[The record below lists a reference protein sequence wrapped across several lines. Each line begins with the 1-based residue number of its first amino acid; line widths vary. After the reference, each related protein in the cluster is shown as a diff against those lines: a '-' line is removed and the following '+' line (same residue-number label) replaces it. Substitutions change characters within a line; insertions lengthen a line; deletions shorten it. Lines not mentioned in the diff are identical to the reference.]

1 MAIVRQTK
9 RFGIAPIGV
18 TRVPVAGQQIG
29 QAVKESAAKMR
40 ARAFEFEKNKAIESG
55 ELQAAELGINEIL
68 SFDPD
73 TKKPIA
79 SQQADHMGEFRK
91 NAFERVLLQR
101 FQTSINDQIAAK
113 ANEIAQK
120 VSVEDNAPELFEQTF
135 NAYLEGIGQDASG
148 YYKQVIVDAGASA
161 RTRGE
166 SQLEV
171 LQIQKMQEEARLAYS
186 RLLDDFYDS
195 AYNSGASGDGDF
207 HEFYQTQTSVGTKF
221 EDFKTLGIATDN
233 KSIEEFKAAKTAFLK
248 GRISTV
254 LKQPEVAEFST
265 MIQTYF
271 NVGGSK
277 AIMDMLPQKA
287 QHALTQVMLLADDF
301 TQADFV
307 SLSADLNTEFGAASN
322 VGAVFA
328 EQRRIEQARIAEERK
343 VFVANLKQQVFE
355 NTQIFED
362 TLAEAY
368 IKGRNFTPIEVKSI
382 MTQMDTLLDEAAY
395 YQADIGA
402 EAFGKLKTS
411 VVEQKE
417 QLAAGL
423 MSQLLSLPR
432 KPKKGPAKGGVSH
445 TVLNKEQISFLIDGI
460 KDPKVIFSILPKEH
474 ANLYFDLMM
483 ENPTP
488 FKDILTGRKK
498 IATTTEENR
507 KAVLSL
513 AMGRQHISTL
523 QSIKLNTTS
532 LFDAEEIAKKF
543 KETFGSE
550 KLIGT
555 EYQSA
560 WKEISGAITT
570 KKNEASIEGFKD
582 FASGLVGEA
591 DSGTIKFENLGKAL
605 VREGDAVGA
614 SIDLL
619 TSQAQKIVDDYADSQ
634 LRKTLGSLSQNP
646 NEKLESLQRLES
658 FFLGDTTIELTQE
671 EKLIADA
678 VNKAQLNIKGTPV
691 RFNNKQIT
699 SVLSGLASNQS
710 AEVDAAQKARRKNE
724 LKAKIDAETPF
735 TSEQLEDPRGI
746 TNTAAEMLGLNT
758 NDFPD
763 LYTMSSR
770 DILEIEGNAE
780 YKKAIA
786 KFLTYSKNNPY
797 FPNMLI
803 VDSAKSLLSGQLSDQ
818 QAENFAMHLREEF
831 FFLQDGRL
839 KVKPAYLGIDSD
851 LSQEDIAKLKVFS
864 MADLVSAS
872 YQGGVGRFINEVLI
886 AQNLTKDQFKGMTNF
901 EDATSLALAAGIPSQ
916 LIPSITPVIEAAVIA
931 NQIGGNNWEK
941 IVKGIYET
949 GFVEDPN
956 AYSIFTGGT
965 EFSALH
971 WTDYFSADD
980 KPKFDR
986 FIAQKLQN
994 INILNIGQERLVKY
1008 YPNSKV
1014 TVTQMRHDPDIYPI
1028 QTTKDL
1034 FGNLTNH
1041 LAELDQVD
1049 RAFVGAHPSSNAANP
1064 IWMVFRMRQDGSVDE
1079 VVGSAFSLN
1088 ELKAAFEVELTD
1100 VDQRIYGVGEQPEVY
1115 TESGAEETNLGQ
1127 LEQQFIDQ
1135 FGEQNYKNAVESV
1148 GTGNVQALVSK
1159 LQELSGTAPEP
1170 KSLLNTLKDFVI
1182 EGDESGLTSMQRN
1195 IVSQMTN
1202 RTSNWLR
1209 TMKKHDTGFAPKPN
1223 ESVKDYMT
1231 RVDAYRQLLG
1241 YSNVNEVP
1249 DFVLDKIQ
1257 KMFDEEK

>member
-101 FQTSINDQIAAK
+101 FQTSVNDQIAAK

-120 VSVEDNAPELFEQTF
+120 VSVEGNAPELFEQTF

-171 LQIQKMQEEARLAYS
+171 LRIQKMQEEARLAHA
-186 RLLDDFYDS
+186 RLLNDFYES

-207 HEFYQTQTSVGTKF
+207 HEFYQTQTAVGTQF
-221 EDFKTLGIATDN
+221 EDFKTLGIATNN

-271 NVGGSK
+271 QVGGSK
-277 AIMDMLPQKA
+277 AIMDILPQKA

-328 EQRRIEQARIAEERK
+328 QQRKIEQARADAEQEA
-343 VFVANLKQQVFE
+343 FVAALKKQVFD

-362 TLAEAY
+362 TAAEAY
-368 IKGRNFTPIEVKSI
+368 IKGRNFTPMEVKSI
-382 MTQMDTLLDEAAY
+382 MAQMDTLLDEAAY

-402 EAFGKLKTS
+402 EAFGKLKTA
-411 VVEQKE
+411 VIKQKE

-423 MSQLLSLPR
+423 MSQLLSSPR

-474 ANLYFDLMM
+474 SNLYFDLMM

-488 FKDILTGRKK
+488 FKDFLTGRKK
-498 IATTTEENR
+498 IATTVQQDR
-507 KAVLSL
+507 KAALSL

-543 KETFGSE
+543 KETFSSE

-560 WKEISGAITT
+560 WKEISSAITT
-570 KKNEASIEGFKD
+570 KKNEASIEGFKV
-582 FASGLVGEA
+582 FASGLVGVA
-591 DSGTIKFENLGKAL
+591 NSGVVKFKDVGKVL
-605 VREGDAVGA
+605 VKEGDAVGA
-614 SIDLL
+614 SIDVL

-634 LRKTLGSLSQNP
+634 LRKTLGGLSQEP
-646 NEKLESLQRLES
+646 SERLESLQRLED
-658 FFLGDTTIELTQE
+658 FFLGDVSVELTQE

-678 VNKAQLNIKGTPV
+678 VNKAQLLIKSTPV

-710 AEVDAAQKARRKNE
+710 ADIDSAQKARIKTE
-724 LKAKIDAETPF
+724 LEAKIKNQTPF
-735 TSEQLEDPRGI
+735 TFKQLEDPRAI
-746 TNTAAEMLGLNT
+746 TSAAIEMFGLNPS
-758 NDFPD
+758 DFPD
-763 LYTMSSR
+763 LYTMSGAE
-770 DILEIEGNAE
+770 ILEVEG
-780 YKKAIA
+780 IGD
-786 KFLTYSKNNPY
+786 FLTYSKGNPY

-803 VDSAKSLLSGQLSDQ
+803 VDSARSLLNGQLSDQ

-839 KVKPAYLGIDSD
+839 KVKPAYLGIDSN

-886 AQNLTKDQFKGMTNF
+886 AQNLTKEQFKGMTNF
-901 EDATSLALAAGIPSQ
+901 DDATSLALAAGIPSQ

-931 NQIGGNNWEK
+931 NQIGGNNWKK
-941 IVKGIYET
+941 IVKGIYEA

-956 AYSIFTGGT
+956 AYSIFTGGS

-971 WTDYFSADD
+971 WTDYLSADD

-986 FIAQKLQN
+986 FIAQKLQSV
-994 INILNIGQERLVKY
+994 NILNIGQERLVKY

-1034 FGNLTNH
+1034 SGNLTNH

-1049 RAFVGAHPSSNAANP
+1049 RAFVGAHPSSDAANP

-1079 VVGSAFSLN
+1079 VVGSAFGLN
-1088 ELKAAFEVELTD
+1088 DLKASFEAELTD
-1100 VDQRIYGVGEQPEVY
+1100 IDQQFYGLPEEP
-1115 TESGAEETNLGQ
+1115 TMTDESGAEVTSQGNF
-1127 LEQQFIDQ
+1127 EQQLIDQ
-1135 FGEQNYKNAVESV
+1135 FGEENYKKAVKSV
-1148 GTGNVQALVSK
+1148 GGQGMQALVSE
-1159 LQELSGTAPEP
+1159 LQDLSGTAPET
-1170 KSLLNTLKDFVI
+1170 KSLGDTLIDLVT
-1182 EGDESGLTSMQRN
+1182 EGDDNGLTYTQKNRL
-1195 IVSQMTN
+1195 SQVKN
-1202 RTSNWLR
+1202 RTLNWIR
-1209 TMKKHDTGFAPKPN
+1209 TQKKYDTGYGPKPN
-1223 ESVKDYMT
+1223 ELAKDYMT
-1231 RVDAYRQLLG
+1231 RVDPYRKLLG
-1241 YSNVNEVP
+1241 YKSVDEVP
-1249 DFVLDKIQ
+1249 DFILDEIQ
-1257 KMFDEEK
+1257 KMLDGEK

>member
-40 ARAFEFEKNKAIESG
+40 ARVFESERDKAIEAG

-101 FQTSINDQIAAK
+101 FQTSVNDQIAAK

-120 VSVEDNAPELFEQTF
+120 VSVEGNAPELFEQTF

-171 LQIQKMQEEARLAYS
+171 LRIQKMQEEARLAYS
-186 RLLDDFYDS
+186 RLLGDFYES

-248 GRISTV
+248 GRISTA

-271 NVGGSK
+271 QVGGSK
-277 AIMDMLPQKA
+277 AIMDILPQKA
-287 QHALTQVMLLADDF
+287 QHALTQVMLLSDEF

-328 EQRRIEQARIAEERK
+328 QQRKNEEARIAAEQEA
-343 VFVANLKQQVFE
+343 FVANLKQQVFE

-362 TLAEAY
+362 TSAEAY
-368 IKGRNFTPIEVKSI
+368 IKGRNFTPMEVKSI
-382 MTQMDTLLDEAAY
+382 MAQMDTLLDKAAY
-395 YQADIGA
+395 YRADIGA
-402 EAFGKLKTS
+402 DAFGKLKAS
-411 VVEQKE
+411 VIEQKE

-423 MSQLLSLPR
+423 MSQLLSSPR
-432 KPKKGPAKGGVSH
+432 KPKKGPTKGGVSH
-445 TVLNKEQISFLIDGI
+445 TALNKEQISFLIDGI
-460 KDPKVIFSILPKEH
+460 EDPKVIFSILPKEH
-474 ANLYFDLMM
+474 SNLYFDLMM

-498 IATTTEENR
+498 IAITTEQNR

-513 AMGRQHISTL
+513 AMDRQHTSTL

-560 WKEISGAITT
+560 WKEISSAITA
-570 KKNEASIEGFKD
+570 KKNEASIEGFKG
-582 FASGLVGEA
+582 FASGLVGKA
-591 DSGTIKFENLGKAL
+591 DSGYIKFENLGKAL

-614 SIDLL
+614 SIDVL
-619 TSQAQKIVDDYADSQ
+619 TSQAQKIVDGYADSQ
-634 LRKTLGSLSQNP
+634 LRKTLGGLSQDP
-646 NEKLESLQRLES
+646 SQKLESLQRLES
-658 FFLGDTTIELTQE
+658 FFLGDSAIELTQE

-678 VNKAQLNIKGTPV
+678 VSKSRLVIKGTTV
-691 RFNNKQIT
+691 SFNRKQII
-699 SVLSGLASNQS
+699 SVLSGLASNES
-710 AEVDAAQKARRKNE
+710 ANIDAAQEARTKNE
-724 LKAKIDAETPF
+724 LEGKIKGQTPF
-735 TSEQLEDPRGI
+735 TFDQLKDPRTI
-746 TNTAAEMLGLNT
+746 TSTAIEMFGFNP

-763 LYTMSSR
+763 LYTMSGAE
-770 DILEIEGNAE
+770 ILEIEG
-780 YKKAIA
+780 IGD
-786 KFLTYSKNNPY
+786 FLTYSKGNPY
-797 FPNMLI
+797 FPNMLM
-803 VDSAKSLLSGQLSDQ
+803 VDSAKSLLDGQLSDQ

-872 YQGGVGRFINEVLI
+872 YQGGVGRFINEALI
-886 AQNLTKDQFKGMTNF
+886 AKSLNKDQFNAITGF
-901 EDATSLALAAGIPSQ
+901 EDASSMALAAGIPSQ
-916 LIPSITPVIEAAVIA
+916 LIPSITPVIEAAVTA

-941 IVKGIYET
+941 ITKGIYEA

-956 AYSIFTGGT
+956 SYSIFTGGS

-971 WTDYFSADD
+971 WTDYLSADD

-986 FIAQKLQN
+986 FIAQKLQS

-1014 TVTQMRHDPDIYPI
+1014 TVTQMRHDPDIYPF
-1028 QTTKDL
+1028 QTMKDL

-1049 RAFVGAHPSSNAANP
+1049 RAFVGAHPSSDAANP

-1079 VVGSAFSLN
+1079 VVGSAFGLN
-1088 ELKAAFEVELTD
+1088 DLKAAFEAELTD
-1100 VDQRIYGVGEQPEVY
+1100 TDQRIYGGGEQPEVY
-1115 TESGAEETNLGQ
+1115 TESGAEETNLVQ
-1127 LEQQFIDQ
+1127 LEQQLIDE
-1135 FGEQNYKNAVESV
+1135 FGEENYKKAVKSV
-1148 GTGNVQALVSK
+1148 GDQGMQALVSE
-1159 LQELSGTAPEP
+1159 LQDLSGKAPET
-1170 KSLLNTLKDFVI
+1170 KSLVDTLKDLVI
-1182 EGDESGLTSMQRN
+1182 EGDESGLTSMQKN
-1195 IVSQMTN
+1195 QVSQARN
-1202 RTSNWLR
+1202 RTEMTINHMRKFESAKL
-1209 TMKKHDTGFAPKPN
+1209 PKPS
-1223 ESVKDYMT
+1223 ESAKDFIT
-1231 RVDAYRQLLG
+1231 RVGELRQLLG
-1241 YSNVNEVP
+1241 YDNVKDIPEHVLNEVQK
-1249 DFVLDKIQ
+1249 VIDKGR
-1257 KMFDEEK
+1257 

>member
-1 MAIVRQTK
+1 MAIVRQQK

-18 TRVPVAGQQIG
+18 TRVPVAGQEIG

-101 FQTSINDQIAAK
+101 FQTSVSDQISAK

-120 VSVEDNAPELFEQTF
+120 VSVEDNAPELFEQTL

-171 LQIQKMQEEARLAYS
+171 LQIQKMQEETRLAYS
-186 RLLDDFYDS
+186 RLLNDFYES

-207 HEFYQTQTSVGTKF
+207 HEFYQTQTAVGTQF
-221 EDFKTLGIATDN
+221 EDFKTLGIATNN

-248 GRISTV
+248 GRISTI
-254 LKQPEVAEFST
+254 LKQPEVAEFSG
-265 MIQTYF
+265 MIQTYLQ
-271 NVGGSK
+271 VGGSK
-277 AIMDMLPQKA
+277 AIMDILPQKA
-287 QHALTQVMLLADDF
+287 QHALKQVMLLSDDF

-307 SLSADLNTEFGAASN
+307 SLSADLNTEFSAASN

-328 EQRRIEQARIAEERK
+328 EQRRIEQARIAEEQK
-343 VFVANLKQQVFE
+343 AFVADLKQQVFD

-362 TLAEAY
+362 TSAEAY

-382 MTQMDTLLDEAAY
+382 MAQMDTLLDEAAY

-402 EAFGKLKTS
+402 EAFGKLKTA
-411 VVEQKE
+411 VIKQKE

-460 KDPKVIFSILPKEH
+460 KDPKVLFSILPKEH

-488 FKDILTGRKK
+488 FKDFLTGRKK
-498 IATTTEENR
+498 IATTVQQDR
-507 KAVLSL
+507 KAALSL
-513 AMGRQHISTL
+513 AMDRLQTSTL

-532 LFDAEEIAKKF
+532 LSDAKAIAEKF
-543 KETFGSE
+543 KETFRSE

-560 WKEISGAITT
+560 WKEISNAITA
-570 KKNEASIEGFKD
+570 KQNEDDLEGFKE
-582 FASGLVGEA
+582 FASGLVGRA
-591 DSGTIKFENLGKAL
+591 GSGVKFKDVGKAL

-614 SIDLL
+614 SIDVL

-634 LRKTLGSLSQNP
+634 LRKTLGGLSQNP
-646 NEKLESLQRLES
+646 SEKVESLQRLES
-658 FFLGDTTIELTQE
+658 FFLGDVTVELTQE

-699 SVLSGLASNQS
+699 SVLSGLASNES
-710 AEVDAAQKARRKNE
+710 ADIDSAQKARTKTE
-724 LKAKIDAETPF
+724 LEAKIDAKTPF
-735 TSEQLEDPRGI
+735 TSEQLKDPRGI
-746 TNTAAEMLGLNT
+746 TNTAAEMLGLNPS
-758 NDFPD
+758 DFPD
-763 LYTMSSR
+763 LYTMSSEQ
-770 DILEIEGNAE
+770 ISEIKGIGN
-780 YKKAIA
+780 
-786 KFLTYSKNNPY
+786 FLTYSKGNPY

-803 VDSAKSLLSGQLSDQ
+803 VDSARSLLDGQLNDQ

-886 AQNLTKDQFKGMTNF
+886 AQNLTKEQFKGMTNF
-901 EDATSLALAAGIPSQ
+901 EDATSLALAASIPSQ

-931 NQIGGNNWEK
+931 NQIGGNNWKK

-956 AYSIFTGGT
+956 AYSIFTGGS

-971 WTDYFSADD
+971 WTDYLSADD

-1049 RAFVGAHPSSNAANP
+1049 RAFVGAHPSSDAANP

-1079 VVGSAFSLN
+1079 VVGSAFGLN
-1088 ELKAAFEVELTD
+1088 DLKASFEAELTNLE
-1100 VDQRIYGVGEQPEVY
+1100 QQFYGVEEQPEVY

-1127 LEQQFIDQ
+1127 LEQQLITE
-1135 FGEQNYKNAVESV
+1135 FGEENYKNAVKSV
-1148 GTGNVQALVSK
+1148 GTANEQALISK
-1159 LQELSGTAPEP
+1159 LQDLSGVKTETKSLGDTLIDLVTEGDDNGLTYTQKNRLSQVKSRTLNWIRTQKKYDTGYGP
-1170 KSLLNTLKDFVI
+1170 KS
-1182 EGDESGLTSMQRN
+1182 
-1195 IVSQMTN
+1195 
-1202 RTSNWLR
+1202 
-1209 TMKKHDTGFAPKPN
+1209 N
-1223 ESVKDYMT
+1223 ELAKDYIT
-1231 RVDAYRQLLG
+1231 RVDAYRKLLG
-1241 YSNVNEVP
+1241 YKSVDEVP
-1249 DFVLDKIQ
+1249 DFILDEIQ
-1257 KMFDEEK
+1257 KMLDGEK

>member
-1 MAIVRQTK
+1 MAIVRQQK

-18 TRVPVAGQQIG
+18 TRVPVAGQEIG
-29 QAVKESAAKMR
+29 QAVKQSAAKMR

-101 FQTSINDQIAAK
+101 FQTSVSDQISAK

-135 NAYLEGIGQDASG
+135 NAYLEGIGQDSSG

-171 LQIQKMQEEARLAYS
+171 LQIQKMQEETRLAYS
-186 RLLDDFYDS
+186 RILNDFYES

-207 HEFYQTQTSVGTKF
+207 HEFYQTQTAVDAKF

-248 GRISTV
+248 GRISTI
-254 LKQPEVAEFST
+254 LKQPEVAEFSG
-265 MIQTYF
+265 MIQTYLQ
-271 NVGGSK
+271 VGGSK

-287 QHALTQVMLLADDF
+287 QHALNQVRLLSDDF
-301 TQADFV
+301 TPADFV

-328 EQRRIEQARIAEERK
+328 QQRKLEQARADAEQEA
-343 VFVANLKQQVFE
+343 FVAALKKQVFD

-362 TLAEAY
+362 TSAEAY

-382 MTQMDTLLDEAAY
+382 MAQMDTLLDQAAY

-402 EAFGKLKTS
+402 EAFGKLKAS
-411 VVEQKE
+411 VIKQKE

-423 MSQLLSLPR
+423 MSQLLSSPR

-488 FKDILTGRKK
+488 FKDFLTGRKK
-498 IATTTEENR
+498 IATTVQQDR
-507 KAVLSL
+507 KAALSL
-513 AMGRQHISTL
+513 AMDRQQTSTL

-532 LFDAEEIAKKF
+532 LFGAEEIAKKF

-560 WKEISGAITT
+560 WKKISSAITA
-570 KKNEASIEGFKD
+570 KKNEDNIKVFKTNAS
-582 FASGLVGEA
+582 SLVGEA
-591 DSGTIKFENLGKAL
+591 NSGGIKFKDVGKFL
-605 VREGDAVGA
+605 VREGDEVGA

-634 LRKTLGSLSQNP
+634 LRKTLGGLSQEP
-646 NEKLESLQRLES
+646 SEKLESLQRLES
-658 FFLGDTTIELTQE
+658 FFLGDVSVELTQE

-710 AEVDAAQKARRKNE
+710 ANIDAAQKARTRNE
-724 LKAKIDAETPF
+724 LEAKIDAETPF
-735 TSEQLEDPRGI
+735 TSEQLTDPRGI
-746 TNTAAEMLGLNT
+746 TNTAIEMLGLNPS
-758 NDFPD
+758 DFPD
-763 LYTMSSR
+763 LYTMSAV

-780 YKKAIA
+780 YKKAIGD
-786 KFLTYSKNNPY
+786 FLTYSKGNPY

-886 AQNLTKDQFKGMTNF
+886 AQNLTKEQFKGMTNF
-901 EDATSLALAAGIPSQ
+901 DDATSLALAAGIPSQ

-956 AYSIFTGGT
+956 AYSIFTGGS
-965 EFSALH
+965 EFTALD

-980 KPKFDR
+980 KAKFDR
-986 FIAQKLQN
+986 FVAKKIQN
-994 INILNIGQERLVKY
+994 INISNIGQERLAKY

-1049 RAFVGAHPSSNAANP
+1049 RVFYGPHPSSDAANP
-1064 IWMVFRMRQDGSVDE
+1064 IWMLFRMRQDGSVDE

-1088 ELKAAFEVELTD
+1088 ELKTAFEVELTD

-1127 LEQQFIDQ
+1127 LEQQLITE
-1135 FGEQNYKNAVESV
+1135 FGKENYENAVKSV
-1148 GTGNVQALVSK
+1148 GTGNVQALVSE
-1159 LQELSGTAPEP
+1159 LQDLSGTAPET
-1170 KSLLNTLKDFVI
+1170 KSLGDTLIDLVA
-1182 EGDESGLTSMQRN
+1182 EGDDNGLTYTQKNRL
-1195 IVSQMTN
+1195 SQVKN
-1202 RTSNWLR
+1202 RTLNWIR
-1209 TMKKHDTGFAPKPN
+1209 TQKKYDTGYGPKLN
-1223 ESVKDYMT
+1223 ELAKDYII
-1231 RVDAYRQLLG
+1231 RVDPYRKLLG
-1241 YSNVNEVP
+1241 YKSVDEVP
-1249 DFVLDKIQ
+1249 DFILDEIQ
-1257 KMFDEEK
+1257 KMLDGEK

>member
-40 ARAFEFEKNKAIESG
+40 ARAFESERDKAIEAG

-101 FQTSINDQIAAK
+101 FQTSVNDQIAAK

-120 VSVEDNAPELFEQTF
+120 VSVEGNAPELFEKTF
-135 NAYLEGIGQDASG
+135 NSYLEGIGQDASG

-171 LQIQKMQEEARLAYS
+171 LRIQKMQEEARLAYS
-186 RLLDDFYDS
+186 RLLGDFYES

-248 GRISTV
+248 GRISTA

-271 NVGGSK
+271 QVGGSK
-277 AIMDMLPQKA
+277 AIMDILPQKA
-287 QHALTQVMLLADDF
+287 QHALTQVMLLSDEF

-328 EQRRIEQARIAEERK
+328 QQRKNEEARITAEREA
-343 VFVANLKQQVFE
+343 FVANLKQQVFE

-362 TLAEAY
+362 TSAEAY
-368 IKGRNFTPIEVKSI
+368 IKGRNFTPMEVKSI
-382 MTQMDTLLDEAAY
+382 MAQMDTLLDEAAY
-395 YQADIGA
+395 YRADIGA
-402 EAFGKLKTS
+402 DAFGKLKAS
-411 VVEQKE
+411 VIEQKE

-423 MSQLLSLPR
+423 MSQLLSSPR
-432 KPKKGPAKGGVSH
+432 KPKKGPTKGGVSH
-445 TVLNKEQISFLIDGI
+445 TALNKEQISFLIDGI
-460 KDPKVIFSILPKEH
+460 DDPKVLFSILPKEH

-498 IATTTEENR
+498 IATTVEQNK
-507 KAVLSL
+507 KAALSL
-513 AMGRQHISTL
+513 AMDRQQTSTL

-560 WKEISGAITT
+560 WKQISGAITT
-570 KKNEASIEGFKD
+570 KKNEASIEVFKTN
-582 FASGLVGEA
+582 ASGLVGQA
-591 DSGTIKFENLGKAL
+591 NSGAIKFEDVGKAL

-614 SIDLL
+614 SIDVL
-619 TSQAQKIVDDYADSQ
+619 TSQAQKIVDNYADSQ
-634 LRKTLGSLSQNP
+634 LRKTLGGLSQNP
-646 NEKLESLQRLES
+646 SEKLESLQRLES
-658 FFLGDTTIELTQE
+658 FFLGDTTIELTQK
-671 EKLIADA
+671 EKLVADA

-691 RFNNKQIT
+691 QFNKKQIT
-699 SVLSGLASNQS
+699 SVLSGLASNES
-710 AEVDAAQKARRKNE
+710 ANIDAAQKARRKNE
-724 LKAKIDAETPF
+724 LEGKIKGQTPF
-735 TSEQLEDPRGI
+735 TFDQLKDPRTI
-746 TNTAAEMLGLNT
+746 TSTAIEMFGFNPS
-758 NDFPD
+758 DFPD
-763 LYTMSSR
+763 LYTMSGAE
-770 DILEIEGNAE
+770 ILEIEG
-780 YKKAIA
+780 IGD
-786 KFLTYSKNNPY
+786 FLTYSKGNPY

-839 KVKPAYLGIDSD
+839 KVKPAYLGIDSN

-872 YQGGVGRFINEVLI
+872 YQGGVGRFINEALI
-886 AQNLTKDQFKGMTNF
+886 AKSLNKDQFNAITGF
-901 EDATSLALAAGIPSQ
+901 EDASSMALAAGIPSQ
-916 LIPSITPVIEAAVIA
+916 LIPSITPVIEAAVTA

-941 IVKGIYET
+941 ITKGIYEA
-949 GFVEDPN
+949 GFVENPN
-956 AYSIFTGGT
+956 AYSIFTGGS
-965 EFSALH
+965 EFTALD

-980 KPKFDR
+980 KAKFDR
-986 FIAQKLQN
+986 FVAQKIQN
-994 INILNIGQERLVKY
+994 VNILNIGQERLAKY

-1014 TVTQMRHDPDIYPI
+1014 TVTQMRHDPDIYPL
-1028 QTTKDL
+1028 QTFKDL
-1034 FGNLTNH
+1034 YGNLTNH

-1049 RAFVGAHPSSNAANP
+1049 RVFYGPHPSSDAANP
-1064 IWMVFRMRQDGSVDE
+1064 IWMLFRMRQDGSVDE
-1079 VVGSAFSLN
+1079 VSGSAFGLN
-1088 ELKAAFEVELTD
+1088 DLKASFEAELTD
-1100 VDQRIYGVGEQPEVY
+1100 TDQRIYGVGEQPEVY

-1127 LEQQFIDQ
+1127 LEQQLITE
-1135 FGEQNYKNAVESV
+1135 FGEENYKNAVESV
-1148 GTGNVQALVSK
+1148 GTGNVQALVSE
-1159 LQELSGTAPEP
+1159 LQDLSGTAPET
-1170 KSLLNTLKDFVI
+1170 KSLVDTLKDLVI
-1182 EGDESGLTSMQRN
+1182 EGDESGLTSMQKN
-1195 IVSQMTN
+1195 QVSQARN
-1202 RTSNWLR
+1202 RTEMTINHMRKFESAKL
-1209 TMKKHDTGFAPKPN
+1209 PKPS
-1223 ESVKDYMT
+1223 ESAKDFIT
-1231 RVDAYRQLLG
+1231 RVRELKQLLG
-1241 YSNVNEVP
+1241 YDNIEDIPEHVLNEVQK
-1249 DFVLDKIQ
+1249 VIDKGR
-1257 KMFDEEK
+1257 

>member
-1 MAIVRQTK
+1 MAIVRQQK

-101 FQTSINDQIAAK
+101 FQTSVSDQISAK

-171 LQIQKMQEEARLAYS
+171 LQIQKMQEETRLAYS
-186 RLLDDFYDS
+186 RLLGDFYES

-207 HEFYQTQTSVGTKF
+207 HEFYQTQTAVDAKF

-248 GRISTV
+248 GRISTI
-254 LKQPEVAEFST
+254 LKQPEVAEFSA

-287 QHALTQVMLLADDF
+287 QHALTQVMLLSDDF

-307 SLSADLNTEFGAASN
+307 SLSADLNTEFSAASN

-343 VFVANLKQQVFE
+343 AFVADLKQQVFE

-362 TLAEAY
+362 TSAEAY

-382 MTQMDTLLDEAAY
+382 MAQMDTLLDEAAY

-402 EAFGKLKTS
+402 DAFGKLKAS
-411 VVEQKE
+411 VIKQKE

-498 IATTTEENR
+498 IATTVEQDR
-507 KAVLSL
+507 KAALSL
-513 AMGRQHISTL
+513 DMGRQHISTL

-543 KETFGSE
+543 KETFSSE

-560 WKEISGAITT
+560 WKEISSAITT

-582 FASGLVGEA
+582 FASGLVGKA
-591 DSGTIKFENLGKAL
+591 DSGAIKFENLGKAL

-614 SIDLL
+614 NIDVL
-619 TSQAQKIVDDYADSQ
+619 TSQAQKIVDDYADFQ
-634 LRKTLGSLSQNP
+634 LRKTLGGLSQNP
-646 NEKLESLQRLES
+646 SEKVESLQRLES
-658 FFLGDTTIELTQE
+658 FFLGDVTVELTQE
-671 EKLIADA
+671 EKIIADA
-678 VNKAQLNIKGTPV
+678 VNKAELNIKGTSV

-710 AEVDAAQKARRKNE
+710 AEIDSAQKTRIRTE
-724 LKAKIDAETPF
+724 LEAKIKGQTPF
-735 TSEQLEDPRGI
+735 TFDQLKDPRAI
-746 TNTAAEMLGLNT
+746 TNTAAEMFGLNPS
-758 NDFPD
+758 DFPD
-763 LYTMSSR
+763 LYTMSGKE
-770 DILEIEGNAE
+770 ILEVEG
-780 YKKAIA
+780 IGD
-786 KFLTYSKNNPY
+786 FLTYSKGNPH

-803 VDSAKSLLSGQLSDQ
+803 VDSARSLLNGQLSDQ

-864 MADLVSAS
+864 MANLVSAS

-886 AQNLTKDQFKGMTNF
+886 AQKLTKEQFEGMTNF

-931 NQIGGNNWEK
+931 NQIGGNNWQE

-1014 TVTQMRHDPDIYPI
+1014 TVTQMRHDPDIYPF
-1028 QTTKDL
+1028 QTMKDL

-1049 RAFVGAHPSSNAANP
+1049 RAFVGAHPSSDAANP

-1079 VVGSAFSLN
+1079 VVGSAFGLN
-1088 ELKAAFEVELTD
+1088 ELKTAFEAELTD
-1100 VDQRIYGVGEQPEVY
+1100 TDQRIYGVGEQPEVY

-1127 LEQQFIDQ
+1127 LEQQLITE
-1135 FGEQNYKNAVESV
+1135 FGEENYENAVKSV

-1159 LQELSGTAPEP
+1159 LQDLSGVKTET
-1170 KSLLNTLKDFVI
+1170 KSLVDTLKDFVI

-1249 DFVLDKIQ
+1249 DFVLDEIQ
-1257 KMFDEEK
+1257 KMFDGEK